1 MKFIIDNRSAYPDTV
16 ALAAIK
22 EMLLL
27 PEWPRVQMSRPVAFR
42 HQSTRFPVVA
52 TARFD
57 LVNFDL
63 RFLVEDQLCEKMK
76 ESK

>member
-22 EMLLL
+22 EMLML
-27 PEWPRVQMSRPVAFR
+27 PEWPKVQMSRPMAFH
-42 HQSTRFPVVA
+42 HQGTKFPVVA

-57 LVNFDL
+57 LVNFNL
-63 RFLVEDQLCEKMK
+63 RFVVEDQLCEKRK